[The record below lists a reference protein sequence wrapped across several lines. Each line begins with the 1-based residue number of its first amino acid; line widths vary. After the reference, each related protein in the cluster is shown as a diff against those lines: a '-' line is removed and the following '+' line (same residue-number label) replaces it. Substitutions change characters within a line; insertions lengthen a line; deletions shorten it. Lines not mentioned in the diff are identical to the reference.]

1 MPLTP
6 VLLLRIFLPFAGG
19 YFLSYLYRVVNAVL
33 APDLLR
39 DLGMGPS
46 TLGLLTATYFIAFAS
61 AQLPL
66 GVLLDRFGPRK
77 IEALLLVIAA
87 AGSLCF
93 AWAESTLI
101 LILGRAL
108 IGLGVS
114 ACLMAA
120 FKAYTQ
126 WFPREKWPLI
136 NGFQMAAGGLG
147 ALAATSPVQWM
158 LQWTDWRGVFTGLG
172 LLTLAVAA
180 LVFFVVPAKATAG
193 ATESLNDQLRGI
205 RVVFTSPVFWRIA
218 PLTALSQASF
228 FAIQGLWSSP
238 WLKDVAGLEPQ
249 AVVTTL
255 FWIALSMV
263 AGFISLGSMAE
274 RLHRVGVTVRSSSV
288 AGMGLFMVVQLL
300 LFFGPTHWNRPL
312 WLLFGFFGTS
322 GIIAYAALAQS
333 FSPQLSGRVSTAVNL
348 LVFVAAFAGQW
359 IIGVIVGCWPSPE
372 PGVFS
377 AVGLKVGCGFM
388 LLCQLIG
395 LGWFFLSPRF
405 LHPTSI
411 SEI

>member
-1 MPLTP
+1 MPLSFA
-6 VLLLRIFLPFAGG
+6 LLLRIFVPFAAG

-33 APDLLR
+33 APTLLS
-39 DLGMGPS
+39 DLGVGPAA
-46 TLGLLTATYFIAFAS
+46 LGLLTATYFIAFAS

-66 GVLLDRFGPRK
+66 GVLLDRYGPRK

-87 AGSLCF
+87 TGALCF
-93 AWAESTLI
+93 ARAESVPVLI
-101 LILGRAL
+101 VGRAL

-172 LLTLAVAA
+172 VATLAVAA
-180 LVFFVVPAKATAG
+180 LVFLVVPEKQTADTG
-193 ATESLNDQLRGI
+193 ESLADQLIGLKA
-205 RVVFTSPVFWRIA
+205 VFTSALFWRIA

-228 FAIQGLWSSP
+228 FAIQGLWSAP
-238 WLKDVAGLEPQ
+238 WLRDVTGLGPQ
-249 AVVTTL
+249 AVVATL
-255 FWIALSMV
+255 FWIALTMV
-263 AGFISLGSMAE
+263 AGFISLGALAE
-274 RLHRVGVTVRSSSV
+274 RLHRLGIAVRTSAVG
-288 AGMGLFMVVQLL
+288 GMSLFMGIQLL
-300 LFFGPTHWNRPL
+300 LLIQPERWSTPL

-333 FSPQLSGRVSTAVNL
+333 FPTPLSGRVNTAVNL
-348 LVFVAAFAGQW
+348 LVFVTAFAGQW
-359 IIGVIVGCWPSPE
+359 IVGVLVGCWPGPE
-372 PGVFS
+372 QGHFAAS
-377 AVGLKVGCGFM
+377 GLKAGFGFL
-388 LLCQLIG
+388 LLCQLLG
-395 LGWFFLSPRF
+395 LAWFFLAPRF
-405 LHPTSI
+405 FPGDSTRP
-411 SEI
+411 